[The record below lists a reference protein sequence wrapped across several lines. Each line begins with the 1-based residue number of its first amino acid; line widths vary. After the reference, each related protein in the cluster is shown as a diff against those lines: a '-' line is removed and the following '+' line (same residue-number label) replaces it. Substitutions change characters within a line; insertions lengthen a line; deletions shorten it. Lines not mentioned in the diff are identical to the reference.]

1 MGLLKQEESSFYPLK
16 GIVLMIKFNEVRH
29 MDLIGIFPGVIAFGI
44 SFPFD
49 EVLEHPRPSMT
60 SVAPYQLYFIFCFFI
75 NQVRMSPPHI

>member
-60 SVAPYQLYFIFCFFI
+60 SVASYQLYFIFCFFI
-75 NQVRMSPPHI
+75 NQVRMSSPHI